1 MTDLTTTQ
9 PARQYS
15 RLPTT
20 AEQTAQSTTAAPHNL
35 TGTATTA
42 SLPSPTGGTD
52 TAPSVQITL
61 SQAGLDYLA
70 NATLSTTAKQTADQ
84 EALVRLDQLARSSHT
99 AAREE
104 AEERVNTIKAQ
115 IHQLMQIKAL
125 LSPKALAQELA
136 QLARQL
142 AAAVAQYTQSGG
154 SDAAD
159 AAAGNAVL
167 ASTQAAAPS
176 GPLAAQTASALPA
189 DSTQTTA
196 QQPPAASLPAQ
207 VATPAGPSVTKT
219 ENDPGFAQAVQG
231 LSAQMKALLAENRI
245 RLKNQHI
252 TADSDSQ
259 STQNALESIEQS
271 IPQI

>member
-20 AEQTAQSTTAAPHNL
+20 AEQTAQNTTAAPHNL

-42 SLPSPTGGTD
+42 SLPSPAGGTD

-84 EALVRLDQLARSSHT
+84 EALARLDQLARSSHT

-167 ASTQAAAPS
+167 ASTQAAPS
-176 GPLAAQTASALPA
+176 GPLAAQTASSLPA
-189 DSTQTTA
+189 DSTQTTT

-207 VATPAGPSVTKT
+207 AATPASPSVTKT

-259 STQNALESIEQS
+259 NAQNALESIEQS
-271 IPQI
+271 IPLI